1 MRRST
6 FEHFLAKGF
15 QGSLST
21 FTIFD
26 QYSIFHRGFFSA
38 GVGRH
43 VKVHRNLLAW
53 AEAWQGKAE
62 QIFLTSDEEILWD
75 ISSIV
80 LCVSVR
86 SITSLSDT
94 CLVRFEWPD
103 GSVYD
108 GEFRNNNV
116 GNHRATWMCRPTDLT
131 LFNLEVIHSYSF
143 LRMPWIH
150 FNAIFSLILIHTIQ
164 YYSQWPEMF
173 LFDGC
178 DHQNPKNESCRLKV
192 KAPSHGRRAK
202 NRVDDNDI
210 VDAIAFCF
218 SLTPFLLGRT
228 SVQGPVGW

>member
-21 FTIFD
+21 CTIFD
-26 QYSIFHRGFFSA
+26 QYSIFHRVFFSA

-62 QIFLTSDEEILWD
+62 KISQTSVEEILWD
-75 ISSIV
+75 INSIV
-80 LCVSVR
+80 PCVSVG

-94 CLVRFEWPD
+94 CFVRFEWPD

-116 GNHRATWMCRPTDLT
+116 GNRRAACMCHPTDST
-131 LFNLEVIHSYSF
+131 LFNLGYSF
-143 LRMPWIH
+143 
-150 FNAIFSLILIHTIQ
+150 IFIPSYAFDSL
-164 YYSQWPEMF
+164 
-173 LFDGC
+173 
-178 DHQNPKNESCRLKV
+178 
-192 KAPSHGRRAK
+192 
-202 NRVDDNDI
+202 
-210 VDAIAFCF
+210 
-218 SLTPFLLGRT
+218 
-228 SVQGPVGW
+228 